1 MANDPTDELQIRNLI
16 ARLAQVADTATEAD
30 LDTAYVPLFTADA
43 VWEALPGS
51 LALGQELVRNEGIAA
66 IREAAIARRRN
77 GTSGPDAGMMHMVTS
92 SVITVEGDT
101 ATGDS
106 CFILVRGD
114 LSIGVAARYH
124 DSFRRDGGQW
134 RVARRTVGR
143 R

>member
-1 MANDPTDELQIRNLI
+1 
-16 ARLAQVADTATEAD
+16 
-30 LDTAYVPLFTADA
+30 
-43 VWEALPGS
+43 
-51 LALGQELVRNEGIAA
+51 
-66 IREAAIARRRN
+66 
-77 GTSGPDAGMMHMVTS
+77 MMHMVTS

-114 LSIGVAARYH
+114 LSNGVAARYH